1 MQERLW
7 FNLPRPWI
15 LLCGQEKQPTEIEY
29 ATYKVVDRKEFCECS
44 LTVGS
49 FQLDETLVKCTPE
62 INSEANGR
70 FKSYF
75 AINKITFDY
84 LQAEKDVQLDSTVVQ
99 ALSRLLD
106 VKPEYNW
113 TPLNWYVNP
122 DLPDTVINKQP
133 SSVIADL
140 MGVMDHIITE
150 GEEEAYQSEIQYR
163 NAQSEFKRFLKSAE
177 GWRKFEFISSILGMI
192 ALMALIIIAVFRSR
206 IVESIILG
214 SAVMDEYKFVN
225 PSAPPACVKAFS
237 LPTCSPGPN
246 SIPTTHVTT
255 KLGRKGCRRK
265 TKTRSP
271 NDRLDYNNIDH
282 NNTIGNSLYD
292 FQKMLL
298 HILITKGV
306 LPLVPIQHYTPRH
319 RAHGYFRRGCKPG
332 FGGSHV
338 GAFRIRRSPP
348 FAIKDHRLPP
358 CLRHAYYKT
367 LLLPTAPGRLAEYN
381 PVRFGPKHN

>member
-1 MQERLW
+1 M
-7 FNLPRPWI
+7 
-15 LLCGQEKQPTEIEY
+15 
-29 ATYKVVDRKEFCECS
+29 
-44 LTVGS
+44 
-49 FQLDETLVKCTPE
+49 
-62 INSEANGR
+62 
-70 FKSYF
+70 
-75 AINKITFDY
+75 
-84 LQAEKDVQLDSTVVQ
+84 QLDSTVVQ

-106 VKPEYNW
+106 VKPEYDW
-113 TPLNWYVNP
+113 MPLNWYVNP

-225 PSAPPACVKAFS
+225 PSAPPVCVKAFS
-237 LPTCSPGPN
+237 LPPAYPDQ
-246 SIPTTHVTT
+246 IQFQPPTLPQNWGDKGAEGKQKLAAQMTAWITT
-255 KLGRKGCRRK
+255 ILIH
-265 TKTRSP
+265 
-271 NDRLDYNNIDH
+271 NNITSDP
-282 NNTIGNSLYD
+282 LYN
-292 FQKMLL
+292 FQKMSLC
-298 HILITKGV
+298 ILFAKGV

-348 FAIKDHRLPP
+348 LAIKDHRLSLR
-358 CLRHAYYKT
+358 LRHAYYKT

-381 PVRFGPKHN
+381 SVRFGSKHN